1 MLTTSHQQFL
11 LGNSQLQVQPKASDI
26 SGLFN
31 DLVTCGVA
39 VDICGEGLVWHNPSK
54 TCYLLEDYD
63 IQKSYAKFGVRSGDT
78 YQCPG
83 VNEQCRLQTF
93 DLPAGEKLRLRVK
106 TANWANEVGV
116 ILQKPDGGEI
126 HWRAGASA
134 FNNYKE
140 YELFPD
146 GTNEEGGDGVAAA
159 PDVGLPYWEQS
170 GTYTLKMYDTWGDG
184 SNDAPADARGVCA
197 PPSGSD
203 LTVDN
208 CGGTGGMRAHECA
221 GLSSG
226 MCSFTP
232 RSYWTETTVAYT
244 QAYEIAT
251 DVAMSDVA
259 LLEALFQDMKTIWAE
274 NHYCDSLD
282 AIVELCGD
290 EQYWNNDEKKCQRL
304 NIASSSL

>member
-63 IQKSYAKFGVRSGDT
+63 IQKSYAKFGVRSGDS
-78 YQCPG
+78 YDCPG

-116 ILQKPDGGEI
+116 ILQKPDGVEI
-126 HWRAGASA
+126 HWSAASA
-134 FNNYKE
+134 FNDYAE

-208 CGGTGGMRAHECA
+208 CGGTGGMRAHKCA
-221 GLSSG
+221 EYSSG

-232 RSYWTETTVAYT
+232 FNPNKVAYT
-244 QAYEIAT
+244 QAYEKGFFDI
-251 DVAMSDVA
+251 DV
-259 LLEALFQDMKTIWAE
+259 ALFQDMKTIWAE